1 MKNGYFRIENS
12 CIAVKG
18 FDLSDI
24 GYVNATEWDM
34 KYYSFMGTLQFRTNP
49 PNIIHSEQFD
59 DDIYSQKVY
68 CHFEKKFH
76 QG

>member
-1 MKNGYFRIENS
+1 MGIFFIENS
-12 CIAVKG
+12 CILMKG

-34 KYYSFMGTLQFRTNP
+34 KYHSFMGTLQFRSNP
-49 PNIIHSEQFD
+49 PNIIHSEQFN